1 MRSTRDDAAVFP
13 GTAPGATAVA
23 PLFSVREKSYET
35 VTRRELLL
43 LDNPIQNYAWGSRT
57 SLAQLLG
64 RPPAAQPEAELW
76 IGAHPK
82 ASSRLS
88 DGRSLLDVIRADP
101 AGMLGHDVE
110 ARFGARLPFLLKVLA
125 VESPLSLQAHPNLE
139 QAARGFLREQAA
151 GVPLQAPERT
161 YKDDNHKPELLCALT
176 PFEALSGFR
185 PAEEAAEL
193 FESLGVSSF
202 GLVRE
207 LRAADPEALKRTFSL
222 VMTLPAEARES
233 LVADV
238 LGRCEQALGAGGRFA
253 GSLGWA
259 LKLAA
264 QYPGDIGV
272 VASLLLNHLRLAPL
286 EAVYLEAGR
295 LHAYLCGTG
304 VEIMA
309 NSDNVLRGGLT
320 PKHVDVPEL
329 LNVLVFDSPPVSAS
343 PTRELPSGEVL
354 YETPAPEFQLSRLE
368 LGPNVRFRSE
378 PSRMGPE
385 ILLCVEGQASLEL
398 LGPGPAAPRPLR
410 RGQACFLSASSAGYE
425 LRGNGRVFKATV
437 AKTASTA
444 STA

>member
-1 MRSTRDDAAVFP
+1 
-13 GTAPGATAVA
+13 
-23 PLFSVREKSYET
+23 
-35 VTRRELLL
+35 LLL

-57 SLAQLLG
+57 SLAKLLG
-64 RPPAAQPEAELW
+64 RPPAVQPEAELW

-82 ASSRLS
+82 APSRLS

-101 AGMLGHDVE
+101 GGMLGHDVA

-125 VESPLSLQAHPNLE
+125 VDSPLSLQAHPNLE

-151 GVPLQAPERT
+151 GVPIDAPERT

-185 PAEEAAEL
+185 SPGEAAEL
-193 FESLGVSSF
+193 FEWLGVSSV
-202 GLVRE
+202 GLARE
-207 LRAADPEALKRTFSL
+207 LRAGEADVLMRAFSL
-222 VMTLPAEARES
+222 LMTLPPDARGRV
-233 LVADV
+233 VADV
-238 LGRCEQALGAGGRFA
+238 LGRCEQASAAGGRFA
-253 GSLGWA
+253 GSIGWA

-272 VASLLLNHLRLAPL
+272 VASLLLNHLSLAPL

-329 LNVLVFDSPPVSAS
+329 LNVLRFDSPAVSAS
-343 PTRELPSGEVL
+343 PTRVLPSGEVL
-354 YETPAPEFQLSRLE
+354 YETPAPEFRLSRIE
-368 LGPNVRFRSE
+368 LGPETRFCGQPSGNP
-378 PSRMGPE
+378 PSRSSPSAESRGPE
-385 ILLCVEGQASLEL
+385 ILLCVDGHASLEL
-398 LGPGPAAPRPLR
+398 LGAPPAAPRPLR

-425 LRGNGRVFKATV
+425 LRGNGLVFRATV
-437 AKTASTA
+437 GPPASA
-444 STA
+444 A

>member
-1 MRSTRDDAAVFP
+1 M
-13 GTAPGATAVA
+13 
-23 PLFSVREKSYET
+23 
-35 VTRRELLL
+35 LL

-82 ASSRLS
+82 APSRLS

-101 AGMLGHDVE
+101 AGMLGDDVQ

-125 VESPLSLQAHPNLE
+125 VDSPLSLQAHPNLE
-139 QAARGFLREQAA
+139 QAARGFMREQAS
-151 GVPLQAPERT
+151 GLPIDAPERS

-185 PAEEAAEL
+185 RPAEAAEL
-193 FESLGVSSF
+193 FEWLGVSS
-202 GLVRE
+202 LELSRE
-207 LRAADPEALKRTFSL
+207 LRAGDADALKRAFSL
-222 VMTLPAEARES
+222 LMTLPPDARARVVAE
-233 LVADV
+233 V
-238 LGRCEQALGAGGRFA
+238 LGRCEQASSAGGRFA
-253 GSLGWA
+253 GSISWA

-272 VASLLLNHLRLAPL
+272 VASLLLNHLKLAPL

-295 LHAYLCGTG
+295 LHAYLRGTG

-320 PKHVDVPEL
+320 PKHVDVAEL
-329 LNVLVFDSPPVSAS
+329 SSVLVFDSPAMGACT
-343 PTRELPSGEVL
+343 TRELPSGEVV

-368 LGPNVRFRSE
+368 LGPDTRFRNL
-378 PSRMGPE
+378 PSRNAASRKPPSSDPPSAPRGPE
-385 ILLCVEGQASLEL
+385 ILLCVEGQAWLEL
-398 LGPGPAAPRPLR
+398 LTPVPAVPRPLR
-410 RGQACFLSASSAGYE
+410 RGHACFVSASSAGYE
-425 LRGNGRVFKATV
+425 LRGNGLVFRATV
-437 AKTASTA
+437 GSSASSA
-444 STA
+444 